1 MHVALQINYW
11 TWLLQKLFFPY
22 TIKIVKYSYEI
33 LSHKNAKRTQKEAKP
48 LEYKEVRNH
57 TRWKSRPIIT
67 VMSQVSVHGLCQLR
81 P

>member
-1 MHVALQINYW
+1 MIITEVI
-11 TWLLQKLFFPY
+11 FPH

-33 LSHKNAKRTQKEAKP
+33 LSHKNAKRTQKEAKL

-57 TRWKSRPIIT
+57 IRWKSRPIIT

>member
-1 MHVALQINYW
+1 M
-11 TWLLQKLFFPY
+11 
-22 TIKIVKYSYEI
+22 KYSYEI
-33 LSHKNAKRTQKEAKP
+33 LSHRNAKRTKEEAKL